1 MLPILPLRI
10 NRTDLGLSVKIVLR
24 KQSLRQIFIFGFLS
38 ETQTE
43 VSIARVRWPGGVVGV
58 GASRHLYKG
67 KAEMADALTTHH
79 GHLIM
84 HTGLSSSVHS
94 STRQQLRK
102 AKNPA
107 IPGGKFDPHPRP
119 MHHLG
124 HEGGQKELSV
134 F

>member
-43 VSIARVRWPGGVVGV
+43 VCIARVRWPGGVVGV

-67 KAEMADALTTHH
+67 KAEMADALTTSEAIV
-79 GHLIM
+79 GQLYVTVLIARLVALHM
-84 HTGLSSSVHS
+84 LHS
-94 STRQQLRK
+94 RARESGSLEKQ
-102 AKNPA
+102 
-107 IPGGKFDPHPRP
+107 
-119 MHHLG
+119 
-124 HEGGQKELSV
+124 
-134 F
+134 